1 MWSSEESK
9 QIQAIGR
16 RIIPNIQTY
25 AIPHG
30 LQVQR
35 GPKAVVE
42 HLEKQIPRIIDGVQ
56 IRNCATDNLAANQ
69 LVIDRTE

>member
-1 MWSSEESK
+1 MWSLEESE

-16 RIIPNIQTY
+16 RIIPNIKTY

-35 GPKAVVE
+35 GPQAVVE
-42 HLEKQIPRIIDGVQ
+42 HLKEQIPKIIDGVH
-56 IRNCATDNLAANQ
+56 IRNCATNNSTVDSL
-69 LVIDRTE
+69 